1 MARGLVALADAV
13 AIPFFVGLA
22 VHLGKKP
29 ERTTTETVFLAFAVV
44 GAVADSA
51 FTLSHLA
58 QSYSNKP

>member
-1 MARGLVALADAV
+1 M
-13 AIPFFVGLA
+13 
-22 VHLGKKP
+22 HLGKKP